1 MLSLILNMGWKQ
13 NWKQQKAKNQRND
26 GESIT

>member
-13 NWKQQKAKNQRND
+13 NWKHKKTKNQRND